1 MVAYNRGRKIA
12 SLTRSELRHVPVW
25 GHSCKDRRA
34 ARSKPS
40 AAWQSGTS
48 AAQRLLSVTE
58 VSEVTLPSSRPSPKL
73 LLMQFSRAHLAIALG
88 SAGLLVLVCL
98 GYLYWLSNQPPV
110 LSRSEERDPLT
121 QMPISITMNP
131 FRDRTIERTAN
142 RFISE
147 MRDGNCRKL
156 LAQWEKDYRKKR
168 AAFLCNSE
176 AQHPLISWNLV
187 EWEDAPPLVILHYK
201 GQRYSSSSRDATY
214 KDLFSVTEEK
224 KDEGWTVTK
233 YDSFY

>member
-1 MVAYNRGRKIA
+1 
-12 SLTRSELRHVPVW
+12 
-25 GHSCKDRRA
+25 
-34 ARSKPS
+34 
-40 AAWQSGTS
+40 
-48 AAQRLLSVTE
+48 
-58 VSEVTLPSSRPSPKL
+58 
-73 LLMQFSRAHLAIALG
+73 MQFSRTHLAIALG
-88 SAGLLVLVCL
+88 FAILLVGGFL
-98 GYLYWLSNQPPV
+98 GYVNWLSNQGPV

-156 LAQWEKDYRKKR
+156 LAQWERDYRKKR
-168 AAFLCNSE
+168 ADFICNSE
-176 AQHPLISWNLV
+176 TQHPLISWNLV

-201 GQRYSSSSRDATY
+201 GRRYSNASRDATY

-224 KDEGWTVTK
+224 KGPGWVVTK

>member
-1 MVAYNRGRKIA
+1 MM
-12 SLTRSELRHVPVW
+12 H
-25 GHSCKDRRA
+25 
-34 ARSKPS
+34 
-40 AAWQSGTS
+40 
-48 AAQRLLSVTE
+48 
-58 VSEVTLPSSRPSPKL
+58 
-73 LLMQFSRAHLAIALG
+73 FSRAHLAIALG
-88 SAGLLVLVCL
+88 SAGLLVAVFL

-131 FRDRTIERTAN
+131 FRDRTIERTATK
-142 RFISE
+142 FISE

-156 LAQWEKDYRKKR
+156 LSQWEHDYRKKR
-168 AAFLCNSE
+168 ADFLCTSE
-176 AQHPLISWNLV
+176 TQHPLITWNLV
-187 EWEDAPPLVILHYK
+187 EWEDVPPLVILHFK
-201 GQRYSSSSRDATY
+201 GERYSTPAQDATY